1 MNGAGGQA
9 AGSPVTQGN
18 GQPSSGGGSAIPAGY
33 TLVPEAE
40 WGQAQR
46 WKQQV
51 EGSRQ
56 EFERYKSKYEPWT
69 GAIETFSKSGID
81 PKSFAA
87 QQAQSGQTQGAAF
100 DPKAIESAIEDRFK
114 AFEQRMSKAEAF
126 RSHTAT
132 LESQKK
138 ALDKLVS
145 DVVGDKADEKTKA
158 AVRSMAIGMYNE
170 SLQSNFY
177 PEGHPL
183 HQEAFA
189 PLPEE
194 KFGQLGSSLGDLY
207 KSLRGSQLGAI
218 ADAAARGNKS
228 APAGQSNS
236 GGAADNTKPRDPTE
250 ALARNIEDSL
260 ARRRQMK

>member
-9 AGSPVTQGN
+9 AGTPATQGA

-81 PKSFAA
+81 PKSFTA
-87 QQAQSGQTQGAAF
+87 QQTQAAQTQGGSF

-114 AFEQRMSKAEAF
+114 AFEQRMTKAEAF
-126 RSHTAT
+126 RSHSAT
-132 LESQKK
+132 LEGQKK
-138 ALDKLVS
+138 ALDTLVAQ
-145 DVVGDKADEKTKA
+145 VVGANADEKTKA
-158 AVRSMAIGMYNE
+158 AVRNMALGMYNE

-183 HQEAFA
+183 HQEAYA
-189 PLPEE
+189 PLPDD
-194 KFGQLGSSLGDLY
+194 KFGKIGTDLGEMF
-207 KSLRGSQLGAI
+207 KSLRGGQLGAI
-218 ADAAARGNKS
+218 AEAAARGSKS

-236 GGAADNTKPRDPTE
+236 GGAADKARPTDPNE
-250 ALARNIEDSL
+250 MLARNVEDTI
-260 ARRRQMK
+260 AKRRTMR

>member
-1 MNGAGGQA
+1 MVREDDWN
-9 AGSPVTQGN
+9 
-18 GQPSSGGGSAIPAGY
+18 
-33 TLVPEAE
+33 
-40 WGQAQR
+40 QAQR

-87 QQAQSGQTQGAAF
+87 QQAQAGQTQGAAF

-114 AFEQRMSKAEAF
+114 AFEQKMSKAEAY

-158 AVRSMAIGMYNE
+158 AVRSMAVGMYNE

-189 PLPEE
+189 PLPDE